1 MTSSPRR
8 EVDEEGRL
16 DESYVQ
22 DAFHSYLKSSLTQAK
37 VERLLD
43 VEILSSAEGDLMIT
57 GPSKPLSFVRM
68 PRLMIRS
75 GPALCLYFAALRSTT
90 SPPSVPLPRREK
102 SSPRHDLSLDSCPV
116 VFMSFL
122 RLWAECVPTI
132 QSLVPEHQHDLARII
147 CGLPPLTKPQPQSLN
162 RIAADLRSIA
172 IEISQRRSFQ
182 DRYASDLQAAID
194 VGAPTGTDALRVKAS
209 FEPPP
214 MYTPSPTTPAYTGK
228 PPPTPP
234 KDKPSPNLRPPSAHS
249 PSRTPSPNLRPPR
262 AHSPSRSPSP
272 NLRLP
277 SAHSSSRSPSPNLR
291 PPSVRAPSRSPSPSS
306 TLVPPQPQRNPSIA
320 TATSPAIELIRETLY
335 AALADVLASTPSL
348 LPLLKSDPARAYF
361 GAVSLAILAIS
372 SSAVVS
378 ATKTTKEG
386 EDDSTTTFIGV
397 RGVPLTL
404 VACPAQVRPLMRE
417 FAAIGREA
425 ARIEE
430 EDTVEAIRLVQEG
443 REGEVRVP
451 RLERARLLLERGA
464 GYDIGNSGRRRSAE
478 GRAVVFANRVNALAL
493 TVTRLPQF
501 RERQDDV
508 FRVLAGV
515 GFSS

>member
-1 MTSSPRR
+1 M
-8 EVDEEGRL
+8 
-16 DESYVQ
+16 
-22 DAFHSYLKSSLTQAK
+22 F
-37 VERLLD
+37 
-43 VEILSSAEGDLMIT
+43 I
-57 GPSKPLSFVRM
+57 
-68 PRLMIRS
+68 
-75 GPALCLYFAALRSTT
+75 
-90 SPPSVPLPRREK
+90 
-102 SSPRHDLSLDSCPV
+102 
-116 VFMSFL
+116 SFL

-147 CGLPPLTKPQPQSLN
+147 CGLPPLTKPQPPSLN

-194 VGAPTGTDALRVKAS
+194 VGAPTGTGTLRVKAA

-214 MYTPSPTTPAYTGK
+214 VYTPSPTTPTYTGK
-228 PPPTPP
+228 APPTPP
-234 KDKPSPNLRPPSAHS
+234 PKHSLSPNLRPPGAYP
-249 PSRTPSPNLRPPR
+249 PSRTPSPNLRPPG
-262 AHSPSRSPSP
+262 AYPP
-272 NLRLP
+272 
-277 SAHSSSRSPSPNLR
+277 SRSPSPNLR
-291 PPSVRAPSRSPSPSS
+291 PPSVRSPSRSPSPSS
-306 TLVPPQPQRNPSIA
+306 TLAPPSLRRNPSIA
-320 TATSPAIELIRETLY
+320 TPTSPAIELIRETLY

-372 SSAVVS
+372 SSAIVT
-378 ATKTTKEG
+378 ATKRTNEGG
-386 EDDSTTTFIGV
+386 EDDGTTTFIGV

-404 VACPAQVRPLMRE
+404 SACPVELRPLMRE

-425 ARIEE
+425 ALIEE
-430 EDTVEAIRLVQEG
+430 EDTMEAIRLVQEG
-443 REGEVRVP
+443 REGEMRAP

-464 GYDIGNSGRRRSAE
+464 GYDVANRNGARRRSAD
-478 GRAVVFANRVNALAL
+478 GRAVAFANRINAHAL

-501 RERQDDV
+501 RERQDNV

>member
-1 MTSSPRR
+1 MTSSLRR

-43 VEILSSAEGDLMIT
+43 VEVLSSAEGDLMIT
-57 GPSKPLSFVRM
+57 GPSKPFSFVRM
-68 PRLMIRS
+68 SRLMIRS

-116 VFMSFL
+116 VFISFL

-214 MYTPSPTTPAYTGK
+214 MYTPSPTTPTYTGK
-228 PPPTPP
+228 APPTPP

-249 PSRTPSPNLRPPR
+249 PSR
-262 AHSPSRSPSP
+262 SPSP

-277 SAHSSSRSPSPNLR
+277 SAHSPSRSPSPHLR
-291 PPSVRAPSRSPSPSS
+291 PPSVHASSRFPSRSPSPSS
-306 TLVPPQPQRNPSIA
+306 TLIPPQPQRNPSIA
-320 TATSPAIELIRETLY
+320 TTTSPAIELIRETLY

-386 EDDSTTTFIGV
+386 EDDSMTTFIGV

-430 EDTVEAIRLVQEG
+430 EDTMEAIRLVQEG
-443 REGEVRVP
+443 REGEVRAP
-451 RLERARLLLERGA
+451 RLERARLLLERGV
-464 GYDIGNSGRRRSAE
+464 GYDMGNGNSGRRRSAE

-508 FRVLAGV
+508 FKVLAGV
-515 GFSS
+515 GF